1 MAYQSSVQE
10 PYCLTEAGL
19 AQTPIGGNTNVAGS
33 SNFAARTRL
42 WSYLST
48 ADALTTVT
56 ASSYFSDGY
65 NRGMRPGDVVM
76 ITNSTSS
83 GSSTGVTITFAVVTA
98 YSTATGGV
106 NLTTGNVLN

>member
-19 AQTPIGGNTNVAGS
+19 AQSQFPNAAIAGS

-65 NRGMRPGDVVM
+65 NRGMRPGDLVM

-98 YSTATGGV
+98 FSTATGGV

>member
-10 PYCLTEAGL
+10 PYCMTEAGL
-19 AQTPIGGNTNVAGS
+19 AQTPIGGNANVANS
-33 SNFAARTRL
+33 SNFTARTRL
-42 WSYLST
+42 WAYLST
-48 ADALTTVT
+48 VDALTTVT

-65 NRGMRPGDVVM
+65 TRGMRPGDLVM

-83 GSSTGVTITFAVVTA
+83 GSSTGVTLTFAVVTA

-106 NLTTGNVLN
+106 NLTTSAVQN

>member
-1 MAYQSSVQE
+1 MAYQSSVAE
-10 PYCLTEAGL
+10 PFLITWPALAVSVAG
-19 AQTPIGGNTNVAGS
+19 APNVAGS
-33 SNFAARTRL
+33 SVIAQRPRI

-76 ITNSTSS
+76 VLNSTSTT
-83 GSSTGVTITFAVVTA
+83 SSTGVGVTWAAVTA
-98 YSTATGGV
+98 YTSSSGGV
-106 NLTTGNVLN
+106 NLSTGSFNN